1 MARRR
6 AGPELQARDR
16 AAGTRLERSGMSV
29 GFKEGQARSR
39 KWLLSESDRS
49 HRLQI
54 AVLVGAICTFALM
67 WGGIFHHLR
76 ISTQTAKHQAHRDVL
91 NLANAVGAEMERLFV
106 GVDQIMSIMQDEF
119 ERSPADFDLA
129 AWMRRATSLKE
140 VANQVS
146 IWNEKGDLVSGSL
159 VADPATVKVNVA
171 DRAYFR
177 ALAVG
182 SAREIY
188 IGPTMIG
195 RLSHQRVIQ
204 VAKRLE
210 RPGGK
215 FAGILLVSMLPSSV
229 AARFKE
235 YDVGPH
241 GVVAV
246 TGRDGIVRARYPAD
260 EAIYD
265 MNFLAY
271 GPSGRSVALAPGSVA
286 GTDESVGPL
295 DGQRRFLGF
304 QAVRGYPL
312 VVIVSRR
319 YDDVMG
325 GYGAE
330 RKPVLLVGVATTV
343 AGFIFLMVL
352 MRELELRR
360 KRAAMLREAHVALER
375 NEGALREGSRLQATA
390 ERLAKVGHWHLD
402 LRRSSLRVSDEA
414 YRIYGLDEGA
424 FVLTMESLTAQVHP
438 DDRRGFVDW
447 WKAAL
452 ADIRDTDH
460 EYRIVRPDGSTRTIH
475 VRNLFERDAAGTPTA
490 VLGAIMDVTERRSI
504 EADLRMSR
512 EQTEAALRQAED
524 ASRAKSDFL
533 ASMSHE
539 LRTPLNAVIGFT
551 GLMIDSGNLRT
562 QETMRHARIVQDA
575 GRTLLSIVND
585 VLDVSKL
592 EAGGLELDPRPFD
605 LRQMIERTADFLRQE
620 AAAKGLDFRVELGA
634 DLPQTVAGDDVRL
647 RQILLNLL
655 SNAVKFTAEGAVTMA
670 ALHLGPES
678 DRIRFEVRDTGVGI
692 PEDKLDRLFVRFS
705 QVDGSTARRFG
716 GTGLGLSICKDLVEL
731 MGGAITVSTRPGM
744 GSVFAF
750 EVDLPPATEVSK
762 DAAGGL
768 PTMPHA
774 ENLSI
779 LLAEDVRTNRDLAVA
794 LLRSWGHSVDV
805 VGDGAAVVTAVG
817 SHDYDL
823 VLMDVQMPLMDGL
836 EATRRIRAMGGGRSR
851 VPIVAMTANVM
862 RGDVAAVTV
871 AGMNGHVGKPFS
883 PEELRAAV
891 DRYAM
896 RRPAPL
902 PRQASW
908 PLPNTEIQDPAIYD
922 KLALAMGHSVAEGL
936 LWSFRTQLEEAWNGN
951 PTGVGDWEQV
961 RRQAHDIVSAGGLLG
976 FTSLSRA
983 SRELATIIRVD
994 GVGTRRAIE
1003 ALDIAR
1009 MEQGAA
1015 LEMLLTRLRSDAIL
1029 SGTA

>member
-1 MARRR
+1 
-6 AGPELQARDR
+6 
-16 AAGTRLERSGMSV
+16 MSA

-49 HRLQI
+49 HKLQI

-67 WGGIFHHLR
+67 WGGISHHLR
-76 ISTQTAKHQAHRDVL
+76 ISMQTARHQAHRDVL

-106 GVDQIMSIMQDEF
+106 GVDQIMSIMQDDF
-119 ERSPADFDLA
+119 ERSPSDFDLA

-146 IWNEKGDLVSGSL
+146 VWDEKGDLVASSL

-171 DRAYFR
+171 DRAYFQ

-182 SAREIY
+182 TTREIY
-188 IGPTMIG
+188 IGPTMVG

-210 RPGGK
+210 RPGGR

-229 AARFKE
+229 ATRFSE

-246 TGRDGIVRARYPAD
+246 TGRDGVVRARFPAND
-260 EAIYD
+260 AIYD
-265 MNFLAY
+265 MNFLTY
-271 GPSGRSVALAPGSVA
+271 GPNGRSEALAPGSVA
-286 GTDESVGPL
+286 GTNESVGPL

-312 VVIVSRR
+312 VVSVSRR

-325 GYGAE
+325 NYVAE
-330 RKPVLLVGVATTV
+330 RRPVLLVGVATTI
-343 AGFIFLMVL
+343 AGMVFLLVL

-360 KRAAMLREAHVALER
+360 KRAAMLHEAHVALER
-375 NEGALREGSRLQATA
+375 NEAALREGSRLQATA
-390 ERLAKVGHWHLD
+390 ERLAKVGHWHFD
-402 LRRSSLRVSDEA
+402 LSSSDMRVSDEA
-414 YRIYGLDEGA
+414 YRIYGLEPGPVDFSPEA
-424 FVLTMESLTAQVHP
+424 LAARVHP
-438 DDRRGFVDW
+438 DDRGGFIRW
-447 WKAAL
+447 WVSAITEVRCA
-452 ADIRDTDH
+452 DH
-460 EYRIVRPDGSTRTIH
+460 EYRIVLDDGSTRMLH
-475 VRNLFERDAAGTPTA
+475 VRNIFEHDDAGAPKA

-504 EADLRMSR
+504 EADLRASR

-562 QETMRHARIVQDA
+562 SETIRHARIVQDA
-575 GRTLLSIVND
+575 GRTLLSVVND

-620 AAAKGLDFRVELGA
+620 SAAKGLDFRIELSA
-634 DLPQTVAGDDVRL
+634 DLPRTVAGDDVRL

-655 SNAVKFTAEGAVTMA
+655 SNAVKFTAEGSVTMA
-670 ALHLGPES
+670 AMRVEPDS
-678 DRIRFEVRDTGVGI
+678 ARIRFEVRDTGVGI

-731 MGGAITVSTRPGM
+731 MGGAITVSTRPGR

-750 EVDLPPATEVSK
+750 EVELPSVAEVAAQAAKPPA
-762 DAAGGL
+762 
-768 PTMPHA
+768 MPHA

-794 LLRSWGHSVDV
+794 LLRSWGHAVDV
-805 VGDGAAVVTAVG
+805 VGDGAAAVTAAG
-817 SHDYDL
+817 SRDYDL

-836 EATRRIRAMGGGRSR
+836 EATRRIRAMEGGRSR

-862 RGDVAAVTV
+862 RGDFAAATG
-871 AGMNGHVGKPFS
+871 AGMDGQVGKPFS

-891 DRYAM
+891 DAHA
-896 RRPAPL
+896 RPAP
-902 PRQASW
+902 PRHEPW
-908 PLPNTEIQDPAIYD
+908 PLPNAEIQDAAIYD
-922 KLALAMGHSVAEGL
+922 RLALALGHSAAEGL
-936 LWSFRTQLEEAWNGN
+936 LSAFRTQLEDAWKGN
-951 PTGVGDWEQV
+951 PTGIGDWEQV

-976 FTSLSRA
+976 FTSLSAA
-983 SRELATIIRVD
+983 SRDLAAIIRAD
-994 GVGTRRAIE
+994 GAGTRRAIE

-1015 LEMLLTRLRSDAIL
+1015 LDLLTMRLPSDAVAD
-1029 SGTA
+1029 GTA